1 MLSLQNI
8 GHNRVPEEFLG
19 IETADDAVED
29 NYKKDNSEKIKIK
42 KLLAKSSAGIIIRK
56 MTAIQ
61 TGWMRTGIFSTHPFS
76 EDFLQ
81 SILHFCFAL
90 KGTGHNMYD

>member
-8 GHNRVPEEFLG
+8 GHNRVPEEFLD

-29 NYKKDNSEKIKIK
+29 NYKKDNSEKIKIR

-61 TGWMRTGIFSTHPFS
+61 TGFGCAREFSVHTPS
-76 EDFLQ
+76 Q
-81 SILHFCFAL
+81 KISCSQFCIFAL
-90 KGTGHNMYD
+90 L